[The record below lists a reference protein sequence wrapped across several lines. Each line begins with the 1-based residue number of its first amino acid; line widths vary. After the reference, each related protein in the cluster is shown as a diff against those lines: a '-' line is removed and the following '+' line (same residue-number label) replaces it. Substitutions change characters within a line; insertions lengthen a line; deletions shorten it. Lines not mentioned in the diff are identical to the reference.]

1 MAAPQRTSIMDLIR
15 TSVGSQFVIPVYQR
29 KYTWLANKQVKQL
42 LDDYDNLL
50 SGKTNT
56 HFVGII
62 IYIEKGI
69 TGTFREW
76 AVVDGQQRLTT
87 LFLMLQA
94 LKYVA
99 KEKGDIAKSQEIES
113 VYLTNPIGAEST
125 KFRLKPIISE
135 DGVYQKIASDQLA
148 NISDAEIHT
157 NCYKNYEYIHAYFR
171 SKVDNNVS
179 IDELLSALNKLE
191 VVYIPLEYTDNAQ
204 QIFESINS
212 TGVELSPADLIRNF
226 LLMDLKNDE
235 QEKFYSQYWEVLE
248 NQLTTSS
255 NISEFFRFYLS
266 IKKYELIKKDEVYA
280 AFKLWQK
287 EEIENIKE
295 NGNDDVVEARE
306 TILKDVLQY
315 ARCYYNIYMNDNA
328 IKELPALVWYRKT
341 KSVMPAP
348 FLMEMYRIYSTDQS
362 ALSAADFNEMVDLID
377 TYLVRRALCERPTS
391 NITRTF
397 PTLLRNVL
405 NYAQETGQSLLEC
418 TKYCLVNKNKNNLL
432 KMPNDKELEEVL
444 WRVNAYSN
452 DATRHVLEKIEN
464 FGNNIEIKNLNDL
477 SVEHLLP
484 QAPTPYWRE
493 KIHAGQYEDYVNLIG
508 NLTLA
513 SGLDNSKM
521 SNRPWVDPKKNID
534 KKSILEETGHLK
546 LNMELL
552 QLPEWNSETIIERTK
567 CVISKIK
574 ELYKYRE
581 STMQQRSWV
590 IKLKP
595 TVEHIAV
602 DAILFEDGMVTVLP
616 DSECVDSSESKI
628 EAYSSLYN
636 ELVESSIIKPMENGR
651 AKFIKEWSFSS
662 ISAAAGFVLDS
673 SRNGWDYFLT
683 EDGNSLETL
692 RKKYFS
698 KSG

>member
-50 SGKTNT
+50 SGKANT

-94 LKYVA
+94 LKHVA
-99 KEKGDIAKSQEIES
+99 KEKGDIVKSQEIES

-135 DGVYQKIASDQLA
+135 GGVYQKIASDQLA
-148 NISDAEIHT
+148 NISDSETHT

-306 TILKDVLQY
+306 TILKDILQY
-315 ARCYYNIYMNDNA
+315 ARCYYNIYMNDN
-328 IKELPALVWYRKT
+328 KELPALVWYRKT

-362 ALSAADFNEMVDLID
+362 ALSAADFNEMIDLID

-391 NITRTF
+391 NITRAF
-397 PTLLRNVL
+397 PALLRNVL

-432 KMPNDKELEEVL
+432 KMPNDKELEEAL

-452 DATRHVLEKIEN
+452 DATRNILEKIEN

-484 QAPTPYWRE
+484 QAPTSYWRE
-493 KIHAGQYEDYVNLIG
+493 KIHEGQYEDYVNLIG

-581 STMQQRSWV
+581 STMQQRSWA

-595 TVEHIAV
+595 TVEHITV

-616 DSECVDSSESKI
+616 DSECVDSSESKV

-698 KSG
+698 KSV

>member
-50 SGKTNT
+50 SGKANT

-94 LKYVA
+94 LKHVA
-99 KEKGDIAKSQEIES
+99 KEKGDIVKSQEIES

-148 NISDAEIHT
+148 NISDSETHT

-306 TILKDVLQY
+306 TILKDILQY
-315 ARCYYNIYMNDNA
+315 ARCYYNIYMNDN
-328 IKELPALVWYRKT
+328 KELPALVWYRKT

-362 ALSAADFNEMVDLID
+362 ALSAADFNEMIDLID

-391 NITRTF
+391 NITRAF
-397 PTLLRNVL
+397 PALLRNVL

-432 KMPNDKELEEVL
+432 KMPNDKELEEAL

-452 DATRHVLEKIEN
+452 DATRNILEKIEN

-484 QAPTPYWRE
+484 QAPTSYWRE
-493 KIHAGQYEDYVNLIG
+493 KIHEGQYEDYVNLIG

-581 STMQQRSWV
+581 STMQQRSWA

-595 TVEHIAV
+595 TVEHITV

-616 DSECVDSSESKI
+616 DSECVDSSESKV

-698 KSG
+698 KSV

>member
-1 MAAPQRTSIMDLIR
+1 MAAPQRTSIMELIR

-42 LDDYDNLL
+42 LEDYDNLL
-50 SGKTNT
+50 SGKTDT

-94 LKYVA
+94 LKFVA
-99 KEKGDIAKSQEIES
+99 KERGDTGKAQEIES
-113 VYLTNPIGAEST
+113 VYLTNPVGGQST

-135 DGVYQKIASDQLA
+135 DGVYQKIASDHVA
-148 NISDAEIHT
+148 DISDTEKST
-157 NCYKNYEYIHAYFR
+157 NCYKNYEYIRKYFD
-171 SKVDNNVS
+171 SKVTDNIS
-179 IDELLSALNKLE
+179 IDDLLSAMNKFQ

-212 TGVELSPADLIRNF
+212 TGVELSSADLIRNF

-248 NQLTTSS
+248 NKLRTGS
-255 NISEFFRFYLS
+255 NVSEFFRFYLS
-266 IKKYELIKKDEVYA
+266 IKKYELIKKDDVYA
-280 AFKLWQK
+280 AFKSWQNQEIK
-287 EEIENIKE
+287 KAENNEETDIIS
-295 NGNDDVVEARE
+295 VRE
-306 TILKDVLQY
+306 SILKDILQY
-315 ARCYYNIYMNDNA
+315 AGYYYNIYVNDGVIA
-328 IKELPALVWYRKT
+328 ELPALIWYRKN

-348 FLMEMYRIYSTDQS
+348 FLMEMYRIHATDTDK
-362 ALSAADFNEMVDLID
+362 LSAADFNEIIDLID
-377 TYLVRRALCERPTS
+377 TYLVRRALCEKPTS
-391 NITRTF
+391 NITRLF
-397 PTLLRNVL
+397 PSLLRNVL
-405 NYAQETGQSLLEC
+405 NLSQEAGQSLLEC

-432 KMPNDKELEEVL
+432 KMPNDKELEEAL
-444 WRVNAYSN
+444 LHNNAYSN
-452 DATRHVLEKIEN
+452 DATRYVLEKIEN
-464 FGNNIEIKNLNDL
+464 FGNNIEIKNLKEL

-484 QAPTPYWRE
+484 QTSTPYWQK
-493 KIHAGQYEDYVNLIG
+493 KILDGQYDDYVNLIG

-521 SNRPWVDPKKNID
+521 SNKPWQD
-534 KKSILEETGHLK
+534 KQVILKETGHLK
-546 LNMELL
+546 LNMALL
-552 QLPEWNSETIIERTK
+552 QMPEWNSEAIKDRTGK
-567 CVISKIK
+567 IISKIR

-581 STMQQRSWV
+581 STMQQKRWN

-595 TVEHIAV
+595 TAENLAVE
-602 DAILFEDGMVTVLP
+602 AILFEDGMVTVLP
-616 DSECVDSSESKI
+616 NSQCLNSSESKI
-628 EAYSSLYN
+628 EAHT
-636 ELVESSIIKPMENGR
+636 ELFKDLLEESIIELTESGKAR
-651 AKFIKEWSFSS
+651 FIKEYAFSS
-662 ISAAAGFVLDS
+662 ISAAAGFVLDA

-683 EDGNSLETL
+683 EDDESLEEL

-698 KSG
+698 KNI